1 MFGLGTGEIIVI
13 ILVILLLFGAKK
25 IPELARSLGNSI
37 SEFKK
42 GAKDIGNEI
51 NSTDEE
57 TKKIENKKS

>member
-1 MFGLGTGEIIVI
+1 MFGLGIGEIII
-13 ILVILLLFGAKK
+13 IVLVILLLFGARK

-42 GAKDIGNEI
+42 GAKDEI

-57 TKKIENKKS
+57 AKKIENKKS